1 MDKTNLSRR
10 GFLASAGT
18 VLASLTFSLAS
29 GPAAAFAQDEDSAV
43 SLSADGN
50 DGEKNTVDDSKIMIV
65 HTNDIHCGLTNKTTE
80 LGYAKLANYVATQR
94 AKYGDARVSLVD
106 SGDNIQGDTSGSLSQ
121 GEFPAR
127 VIGACKYDVMTCGNH
142 EFDYGMETFF
152 SVRQTEHK
160 AHEGLAYTCCNFLD
174 ASGSR
179 IFDAYHLI
187 DYQVAGSNVR
197 VAYVGVCTPSTLTS
211 STPASFKDKDGNTV
225 YSFCGDASGAKL
237 YEVVQKAV
245 DDARNV
251 GEADYVVLLSHLGQ
265 RSTITQWRSDSV
277 VANTRGIDLVLD
289 GHSHE
294 EYVQTAKNA
303 DGQDVVIVQGGT
315 KFSAFSSSIIDPAT
329 GQATVQLT
337 ATGVAS
343 ELITKWDGTDPE
355 IAELVAQIGEELSK
369 QTSRVIGKSTVDLRV
384 FDEETHGWAIR
395 KQETNMGDL
404 VADAYFY
411 RASNLGRKCDL
422 AFGSGGCIREE
433 IQAGDITYG
442 DCISVLTFNN
452 QLACLKVT
460 GQHILDMLEVG
471 CRKQPEISGGFLQV
485 SEGVTY
491 TVRTDIPT
499 PVVMSDDGSYVERYD
514 GERRVKDACIDGKPI
529 DPNATYDLA
538 TIDYILI
545 GGGDAMP
552 IPGNAND
559 AELLGLETD
568 ALIEY
573 VQVNLKGVI
582 GEDYAN
588 ADGAGRIK
596 ITDHA
601 EAVDPVDPVEPVDPN
616 EPTNVEP
623 VSPSTTQTTT
633 TTTTQAKKG
642 TGGVPSTGDTSVEL
656 GAVAVLG
663 AGAVAAA
670 LLAE

>member
-1 MDKTNLSRR
+1 MSKTNLSRR

-29 GPAAAFAQDEDSAV
+29 GPAAAFAQDQDAV
-43 SLSADGN
+43 TPPSGD
-50 DGEKNTVDDSKIMIV
+50 DGEKGTVDDSKIMIV
-65 HTNDIHCGLTNKTTE
+65 HTNDIHCALSNKTTE

-94 AKYGDARVSLVD
+94 AKYGDERVSLVD

-121 GEFPAR
+121 GELPAR
-127 VIGACKYDVMTCGNH
+127 VIGACKYDIMTCGNH

-152 SVRQTEHK
+152 RVRQTEQK
-160 AHEGLAYTCCNFLD
+160 AHEGLSYTCCNFLD
-174 ASGSR
+174 ASGCR
-179 IFDAYHLI
+179 IFDAFRLV
-187 DYQVAGSNVR
+187 DYQVAGKTVT

-211 STPASFKDKDGNTV
+211 STPASFKDQDGNTV
-225 YSFCGDASGAKL
+225 YSFCGDTSGAKL

-245 DDARNV
+245 DNARNF

-265 RSTITQWRSDSV
+265 KSVITPWRSDTV

-294 EYVQTAKNA
+294 EYVQTVKNA

-315 KFSAFSSSIIDPAT
+315 KFSSFSSSTIDPAT

-343 ELITKWDGTDPE
+343 ELITKWDGSDPE
-355 IAELVAQIGEELSK
+355 IAELVAQIDQELSG
-369 QTSRVIGKSTVDLRV
+369 QTSRVIGKSLVDLRV
-384 FDEETHGWAIR
+384 FEDETHAWAIR

-433 IQAGDITYG
+433 IHPGDVTYG

-471 CRKQPEISGGFLQV
+471 CRKQPQISGGFLQV

-491 TVRTDIPT
+491 TVRTDIPS
-499 PVVMSDDGSYVERYD
+499 PVVMSDDSSYVERYD

-529 DPNATYDLA
+529 DPNATYDLV
-538 TIDYILI
+538 TIDYVLI

-552 IPGNAND
+552 IPDNAND
-559 AELLGLETD
+559 VELLGLETD

-588 ADGAGRIK
+588 ANGAGRIK

-601 EAVDPVDPVEPVDPN
+601 DAVEPVDPIDPA
-616 EPTNVEP
+616 EPSEP
-623 VSPSTTQTTT
+623 VSPSTTTTQTTT
-633 TTTTQAKKG
+633 TTTSQAKKG
-642 TGGVPSTGDTSVEL
+642 AGGVPLTGDASVEL